1 MSILTATEI
10 QNNSSQTQI
19 RTVGSLI
26 NISTLVYTPQVSIS
40 TSADGTLFSVTYN
53 KILGPTRSNLIIKL
67 DCRGCGP
74 YSGVCGTYLSV
85 AGVRN
90 YSYSYLYSNGS
101 EMTMLHGVAIWTSVA
116 AGNNT
121 ITVGWAAQTGGSG
134 EAPFTILNP
143 NAGQTDARFRDQDST
158 VTVWEY
164 TI

>member
-1 MSILTATEI
+1 MANLLSTSIT
-10 QNNSSQTQI
+10 NSSNQVLI
-19 RTVGSLI
+19 RSTGSLI
-26 NISTLVYTPQVSIS
+26 KVDTLVYTPQVSIS
-40 TSADGTLFSVTYN
+40 TATDATLFSVTYN
-53 KILGPTRSNLIIKL
+53 KILSSSASDLVIKL

-101 EMTMLHGVAIWTSVA
+101 EMTMLHGIAVWDGVA

-121 ITVGWAAQTGGSG
+121 ITVGWYSADGSSG
-134 EAPFTILNP
+134 QSPFKTLNP
-143 NAGQTDARFRDQDST
+143 NAGTTDGRFRDQDST
-158 VTVWEY
+158 ITVWEY

>member
-1 MSILTATEI
+1 MAILTATEI

-19 RTVGSLI
+19 RTVGSLV
-26 NISTLVYTPQVSIS
+26 NMSTLVYAPQVSIS
-40 TSADGTLFSVTYN
+40 NSADGVLFSVTYN
-53 KILGPTRSNLIIKL
+53 KILGATNSSLIIKL

-74 YSGVCGTYLSV
+74 YSGVCGPYLSV
-85 AGVRN
+85 AGTRN

-101 EMTMLHGVAIWTSVA
+101 EMTMLHGVAVWPGVT

-121 ITVGWAAQTGGSG
+121 ITVGWSANNGSSG
-134 EAPFTILNP
+134 ECPFTILNP
-143 NAGQTDARFRDQDST
+143 NAGTSDARFRDQDST